1 MVATKTSN
9 LRAKPGMPPPVRPL
23 ILQGPASQQM
33 SKKGD
38 YDSQVQIDNMDYDDD
53 YGEEDQDNDDEMEQQ
68 ISDDFTGQV
77 AESDKV
83 GGDDKFFQQRRES
96 KHAI

>member
-53 YGEEDQDNDDEMEQQ
+53 YGEEDQDNDDEMEQL
-68 ISDDFTGQV
+68 SDDFTGQV

>member
-1 MVATKTSN
+1 
-9 LRAKPGMPPPVRPL
+9 
-23 ILQGPASQQM
+23 
-33 SKKGD
+33 
-38 YDSQVQIDNMDYDDD
+38 MDYDDD
-53 YGEEDQDNDDEMEQQ
+53 YGEEDQDNDDEMEQL
-68 ISDDFTGQV
+68 SDDFTGQV